1 MSLTKKNSAHTFE
14 CGLDLMELLTKLDS
28 LGPWS
33 WKARDSIYWGD
44 YLSAKASDDA
54 SRKVRIYE
62 RDDGGFQ
69 IDIFFEGEG
78 DDAESDWETFL
89 RDILDRLLPGV
100 GATNVEVTD
109 TMN

>member
-1 MSLTKKNSAHTFE
+1 MSVIKTYSAHTFK
-14 CGLDLMELLTKLDS
+14 CDLDLTELLAKLES

-33 WKARDSIYWGD
+33 WNMRDSYYWGD

-69 IDIFFEGEG
+69 IDAFFECEGEN
-78 DDAESDWETFL
+78 AESAWEAFHQ
-89 RDILDRLLPGV
+89 DILERLLPGV
-100 GATNVEVTD
+100 GATELKD
-109 TMN
+109 TEPMN

>member
-1 MSLTKKNSAHTFE
+1 MSRTKENRAYTFE
-14 CGLDLMELLTKLDS
+14 CDLDLMELRTKLES

-33 WKARDSIYWGD
+33 WKTRDSFYWGD

-62 RDDGGFQ
+62 REDGGFQ

-78 DDAESDWETFL
+78 DDAESDWETFF

-100 GATNVEVTD
+100 GATDVKVAD